1 VGYKDYSSY
10 RDWLRDEFNFRCVYC
25 LHREKWNSRG
35 GTFHV
40 EHFIPSSMD
49 PDGEC
54 EYSNLLYACATCNLT
69 KKDMLGLPNPCVV
82 AFNDCLRVMADGR
95 IDALNS
101 EGEKLKQVLRLDSEK
116 NIRDRYRWMRA
127 LQALSRSDPSL
138 YQEYMAFPEDLPDLR
153 TKQVPENTRPDGV
166 VNCYFVL
173 RERGELPA
181 TY

>member
-1 VGYKDYSSY
+1 
-10 RDWLRDEFNFRCVYC
+10 VYC
-25 LHREKWNSRG
+25 LHREQWDNRG

-40 EHFIPSSMD
+40 EHFMPASVD

-54 EYSNLLYACATCNLT
+54 QYSNLLYACATCNET
-69 KKDMLGLPNPCVV
+69 KEAILGLPNPCLV
-82 AFNDCLRVMADGR
+82 AFNDCLRVTADGH

-116 NIRDRYRWMRA
+116 NVRDRYRWMRA
-127 LQALSRSDPSL
+127 LEALRTSDPGL

-153 TKQVPENTRPDGV
+153 TKRVPENTRPDGL

-173 RERGELPA
+173 RERAELPP